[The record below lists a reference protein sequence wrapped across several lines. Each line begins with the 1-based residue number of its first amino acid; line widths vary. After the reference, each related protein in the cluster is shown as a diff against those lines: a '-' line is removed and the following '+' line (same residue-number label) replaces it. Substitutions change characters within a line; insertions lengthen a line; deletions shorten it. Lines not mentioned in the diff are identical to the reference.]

1 MVPRSIGPT
10 TTIRRYEALTQASE
24 YETVGAIPIEF
35 STDVWF
41 IVSLNVRSML
51 FVSNWNTTEET
62 VGPLPPTAVTVTTTL
77 ASVPW
82 PALSVP
88 CTENVWDPA
97 TTLRKVVEFPWTT
110 RYGWASCRTATAA
123 IPEPES
129 LAVQS
134 TLIVELCRISPLRG
148 LRVGAAGP
156 FVFTQAV

>member
-1 MVPRSIGPT
+1 M
-10 TTIRRYEALTQASE
+10 TQASE

-35 STDVWF
+35 STDVSF
-41 IVSLNVRSML
+41 IGSLNVRSML
-51 FVSNWNTTEET
+51 FVSDWNTTEET
-62 VGPLPPTAVTVTTTL
+62 VGPLPPTAVIVTTTL
-77 ASVPW
+77 ASAMW

-129 LAVQS
+129 VAVQS
-134 TLIVELCRISPLRG
+134 TMIVELCRISPLRG
-148 LRVGAAGP
+148 LRIVTAGLCVSTRA
-156 FVFTQAV
+156 FVEA